1 MDLFN
6 HVKNVYSEINQDVN
20 QYIDLDLPLAIFMI
34 KLFSIKGS
42 VPVSEKEWKI
52 YMNSDKPLRMR
63 YFLQITFPEEL
74 TKACDEAT
82 KQMNEEQEYLKYF
95 HHNPSPYV
103 MVENSPIIPPHNKRI
118 ELYERYLK
126 DKIFN
131 ENIQEKK
138 SEWIKPDM
146 VDSTINIQVKNIITD
161 EINDIIHNK
170 FTIENTMPNQ
180 QKYIYPENIKQ
191 YMLVIMRKFKDR
203 ESVEKLLHSM
213 RDVYIL
219 GLI

>member
-1 MDLFN
+1 MALFN
-6 HVKNVYSEINQDVN
+6 HVKNVYSEINLDIN
-20 QYIDLDLPLAIFMI
+20 LDLPLAIFMI

-42 VPVSEKEWKI
+42 VPVSEKEWEI

-95 HHNPSPYV
+95 NDV
-103 MVENSPIIPPHNKRI
+103 TRGVRNMRDKIPKYDERI
-118 ELYERYLK
+118 EMYERYFK
-126 DKIFN
+126 DKIFDDD
-131 ENIQEKK
+131 IQEKI

-146 VDSTINIQVKNIITD
+146 VDSTINTHVKNIITD

-191 YMLVIMRKFKDR
+191 YMLAIMRKFKDR

>member
-82 KQMNEEQEYLKYF
+82 KQMNEEHEYLNYFNDVTRGVRNMRDKIPKYD
-95 HHNPSPYV
+95 
-103 MVENSPIIPPHNKRI
+103 ERI

>member
-95 HHNPSPYV
+95 NDV
-103 MVENSPIIPPHNKRI
+103 TRGVRNMRDKIPKYDERI